1 MWIKLGKRSWY
12 LNTAIYVSDKTFAA
26 FITAWVRRRAAVDS
40 QIQWCQYNGTST
52 APPGGTSTSGLG
64 SRLAAKS
71 RSKASPQPMP
81 LANTLSNASTAGT
94 WQLALPMARPGPLN
108 AALQKIRLHHP
119 LHTDMFTLSALLPM
133 APAFN
138 AGLALSL
145 SLIMALGAQNTHVI
159 RMGLQGQHVVLTA
172 VVCIA
177 SDILLIG
184 LGVLAMAELGGL
196 SVGFRPLS
204 VRRAWLDTAVLI
216 GTASLAWGIPGNAAF
231 GAGAA
236 AGSAL
241 WFCALSLGVFWLGQ
255 RLQNP
260 AIWRALDGMVALMMW
275 GSALALLW
283 DLLAP

>member
-1 MWIKLGKRSWY
+1 
-12 LNTAIYVSDKTFAA
+12 
-26 FITAWVRRRAAVDS
+26 
-40 QIQWCQYNGTST
+40 
-52 APPGGTSTSGLG
+52 
-64 SRLAAKS
+64 
-71 RSKASPQPMP
+71 
-81 LANTLSNASTAGT
+81 
-94 WQLALPMARPGPLN
+94 
-108 AALQKIRLHHP
+108 
-119 LHTDMFTLSALLPM
+119 M

-184 LGVLAMAELGGL
+184 LGVLAMAQLGGL
-196 SVGFRPLS
+196 GAGVKAALICGGVVFLLVYGAQAFARFRAAPPTQTGGTAQPAW
-204 VRRAWLDTAVLI
+204 VPMGRRQATLAALAFAWLNPHAWLDTAVLI

-231 GAGAA
+231 GVGAA

-255 RLQNP
+255 RLKSP

-275 GSALALLW
+275 GTALALLW
-283 DLLAP
+283 GLMAP

>member
-1 MWIKLGKRSWY
+1 MP
-12 LNTAIYVSDKTFAA
+12 TF
-26 FITAWVRRRAAVDS
+26 
-40 QIQWCQYNGTST
+40 
-52 APPGGTSTSGLG
+52 
-64 SRLAAKS
+64 
-71 RSKASPQPMP
+71 
-81 LANTLSNASTAGT
+81 
-94 WQLALPMARPGPLN
+94 
-108 AALQKIRLHHP
+108 
-119 LHTDMFTLSALLPM
+119 SALLPM

-138 AGLALSL
+138 AGMALSL

-159 RMGLQGQHVVLTA
+159 RMGLQGQHVLLTA

-196 SVGFRPLS
+196 GAGLKTALIGGGVVFLLVYGAQAFARFRAAAPAQTDHNAEPAW
-204 VRRAWLDTAVLI
+204 VPMNRRQATLAALAFAWLNPHAWLDTAVLI

-241 WFCALSLGVFWLGQ
+241 WFCALSLGVFWLGR
-255 RLQNP
+255 RLQSP

-275 GSALALLW
+275 GTALALLW
-283 DLLAP
+283 DLLTP